1 MVSKWTTRKYRTI
14 IDLTSKLHSAMKSGK
29 NQSSKRNGNSSV
41 TKVVVSAKFKQ
52 TTKTSDTKK
61 QQSSI
66 SKCTKLDAK
75 SRSDYAWFL
84 FQLEGQNDES

>member
-1 MVSKWTTRKYRTI
+1 
-14 IDLTSKLHSAMKSGK
+14 MKPGK
-29 NQSSKRNGNSSV
+29 NQSSKRNRNSSV
-41 TKVVVSAKFKQ
+41 TKVVVSAKIKQ

-75 SRSDYAWFL
+75 CRSDVSSPRDHML
-84 FQLEGQNDES
+84 CENQVLLEQFRYF